1 MQVDLNL
8 VEWNSR
14 ESFLL
19 QHSVDQVVLHPKM
32 RKEGLAI
39 IKRLLTGKAPER
51 RFSTRETFQG
61 ARTYILSLYM

>member
-39 IKRLLTGKAPER
+39 IKCLLTGKAPER
-51 RFSTRETFQG
+51 RFC
-61 ARTYILSLYM
+61 I